1 MSYLGPTL
9 VEILNLNDAN
19 PATILAGFA
28 FFGLHG
34 MQLCIFGAIFLYKS
48 PTTNLKAMKHLLTF
62 FIAFLAVPAMVF
74 SQKVG
79 FQIKAKIEGFQ
90 QKEAY
95 LGYYFGDKQ
104 YLKDT
109 AYIDPSGWLYFEGN
123 EKLAGGIYLIVLPP
137 DNQFI
142 QLLVDDNNQWI
153 GVETKLTDLAGSIK
167 VTGSEDNKRFYDY
180 MKFISE
186 RRPKADEFKKQLDE
200 AKDDEK
206 KKAKVEEKIKELDE
220 EVSKY
225 QKDLVAKNP
234 SSMTALVIK
243 ANLPLEAPKFEGEDK
258 EKETKAFYWTRSHW
272 FDNFDLTD
280 PKLVRTPF
288 LFPKVTHF
296 VDKMTVQHPDS
307 LNLAIDY
314 VLDKMRP
321 AEDNF
326 KFYLIHFLNQFAKSN
341 IVGMDAVYVHI
352 AQKYYKA
359 GLAPWTDADQ
369 LKKIIENADRLEP
382 LLIGHVA
389 PNIEMQTQ
397 KNEKIWLHD
406 FKSPLTVLFFWDP
419 DCGHCKKSMPEMVK
433 FAKDYKEKGVAVFAI
448 CTALATRDDDG
459 SITMKEVDKCWT
471 TISEREMDVFFNTVD
486 PMHRSR
492 YKTVYDIKTTPQI
505 YVLDADKTI
514 LSKRIGA
521 EQLPEVMN
529 HIIKVKEERG
539 GH

>member
-1 MSYLGPTL
+1 MQFWSDFSLLTPTNNS
-9 VEILNLNDAN
+9 E
-19 PATILAGFA
+19 
-28 FFGLHG
+28 
-34 MQLCIFGAIFLYKS
+34 K
-48 PTTNLKAMKHLLTF
+48 MKHFLTF
-62 FIAFLAVPAMVF
+62 FIALFAVPAIVF
-74 SQKVG
+74 SQQKKG
-79 FQIKAKIEGFQ
+79 YQIKAKIEGFQ

-109 AYIDPSGWLYFEGN
+109 AFVEPDGRFYFEGN

-142 QLLVDDNNQWI
+142 QLLVDDNNQWF
-153 GVETKLTDLAGSIK
+153 GLETKLTDLAGSIK
-167 VTGSEDNKRFYDY
+167 ITGSEDNKRFYDY
-180 MKFISE
+180 MKFISD
-186 RRPKADEFKKQLDE
+186 RRPKADEFKKELEE

-206 KKAKVEEKIKELDE
+206 KKANIEDKIKALDK
-220 EVSKY
+220 EVSDY
-225 QKDLVAKNP
+225 QKNLIAKYP
-234 SSMTALVIK
+234 GTMTEMVIK
-243 ANLPLEAPKFEGEDK
+243 ANLPLDVPKFEGESK
-258 EKETKAFYWTRSHW
+258 EKETKAFYWMRSHW
-272 FDNFDLTD
+272 FDHFDLAD

-307 LNLAIDY
+307 LIIAIDY
-314 VLDKMRP
+314 VLQKMRP

-341 IVGMDAVYVHI
+341 IVGMDAIYVHI

-359 GLAPWTDADQ
+359 GLAPWTEADQ
-369 LKKIIENADRLEP
+369 LKKIIENGDKLEP
-382 LLIGHVA
+382 LLIGKVA

-397 KNEKIWLHD
+397 KEEKIWLHD

-419 DCGHCKKSMPEMVK
+419 DCGHCKKSMPDMVK
-433 FAKDYKEKGVAVFAI
+433 FAKDYKDKGVAVFAV

-459 SITMKEVDKCWT
+459 NVTLKEVDKCWS
-471 TISEREMDVFFNTVD
+471 TIAEKEMDVFFNSVD
-486 PMHRSR
+486 PYHRSR

-505 YVLDADKTI
+505 FVLDADKTI

-521 EQLPEVMN
+521 EQLPEVVD
-529 HIIKVKEERG
+529 HILKYKQEKNKN
-539 GH
+539 